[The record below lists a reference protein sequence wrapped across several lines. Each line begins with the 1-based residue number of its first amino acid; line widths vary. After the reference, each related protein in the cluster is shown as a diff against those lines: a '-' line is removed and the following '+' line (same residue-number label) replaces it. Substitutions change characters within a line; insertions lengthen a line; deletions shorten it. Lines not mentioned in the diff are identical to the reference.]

1 MRTCPL
7 KGICAHMV
15 QESLRRCPRPRHPQ
29 PENCCFGRRSIKLG
43 TGNCGLQA
51 RPSQSP
57 RRSALVTAEV
67 LTLCCVL
74 GPMLGVEMFNS
85 PHVSKAGT
93 RVSFLQMKRSPTIQL
108 PHGPGG
114 DVYSCRDSVR
124 GYMCHV
130 GQKGSFPAHLDI
142 CYPGGLAPGAGERLQ
157 KTRCPSAPCC
167 HACTAPAIG
176 RRAPRVDTLSSR

>member
-1 MRTCPL
+1 MRVFIDSRDPGTPSL
-7 KGICAHMV
+7 KTAV
-15 QESLRRCPRPRHPQ
+15 SVEEAL
-29 PENCCFGRRSIKLG
+29 KLG

-57 RRSALVTAEV
+57 RPSAFVTAGL

-74 GPMLGVEMFNS
+74 GPMLGIEMFNS

-93 RVSFLQMKRSPTIQL
+93 RMSFLQMKRSPTIQL

-124 GYMCHV
+124 GYVGHV
-130 GQKGSFPAHLDI
+130 GQKGSFPAPLDV
-142 CYPGGLAPGAGERLQ
+142 CCPGGLVPGAGERLQ

-167 HACTAPAIG
+167 PGCTAPRVG
-176 RRAPRVDTLSSR
+176 RRGPRVDTLSSR